1 MEVYKKFTDALN
13 SIDPM
18 IIYWE
23 FPESNEIYDRNAL
36 LNLSD
41 KLEQIF
47 NPEGFNYYLPL
58 PDGEIRLLMIRENY
72 MMPIFKPC
80 ELPKPKEA
88 PADVPAAPTMNFCR
102 ECGSAITPGATFCL
116 KCGAKLK

>member
-47 NPEGFNYYLPL
+47 NPEGA
-58 PDGEIRLLMIRENY
+58 DIAEIRRYLIADHRVHDALLPGDPDDFPRIH
-72 MMPIFKPC
+72 
-80 ELPKPKEA
+80 
-88 PADVPAAPTMNFCR
+88 AAQARNAFGDKIIVQR
-102 ECGSAITPGATFCL
+102 VGGAEI
-116 KCGAKLK
+116 

>member
-1 MEVYKKFTDALN
+1 MEVFKTLTEALAT
-13 SIDPM
+13 IDPM

-47 NPEGFNYYLPL
+47 NPEGANYYLPL
-58 PDGEIRLLMIRENY
+58 PDGEIRLLMIQENF

-88 PADVPAAPTMNFCR
+88 PAETPAAPSMNFCP
-102 ECGSAITPGATFCL
+102 ECGSPVKPGATFCL
-116 KCGAKLK
+116 KCGGKLK